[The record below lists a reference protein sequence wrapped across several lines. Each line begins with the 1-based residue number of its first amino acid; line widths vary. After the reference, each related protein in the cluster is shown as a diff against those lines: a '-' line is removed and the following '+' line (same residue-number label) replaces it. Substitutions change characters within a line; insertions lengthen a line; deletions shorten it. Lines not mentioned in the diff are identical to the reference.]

1 MDFARAVMEDIYYPQ
16 GELTLA
22 SKYRISVGQ
31 NLETD
36 DINIVISDMRGE
48 KEVVVSK
55 YTHFFNNVFEEPY
68 EEPQPVIEQN
78 LDSIIESF
86 E

>member
-1 MDFARAVMEDIYYPQ
+1 MDFARAVMEDIYYAQ

-48 KEVVVSK
+48 KEVIVSK
-55 YTHFFNNVFEEPY
+55 YTHFFNNVF